1 MWCNVWNKKTHSIS
15 SWNNKCKI
23 CTYVFMKKES
33 IQLLTKLCYVLN
45 KKKHSMNSWN
55 NKTIGEVNLHLTMI
69 NIFDPKQQLDK
80 SGDNLDSFW
89 LDWLLPKD
97 KLVYRKGICNFCL
110 FWTFFH
116 FVLEKN
122 FFHVL
127 NALKSFWCSPKTLK
141 MWSQL
146 AQTFNCFR
154 VGHWIFFMN
163 FFSIVLCF
171 DF

>member
-1 MWCNVWNKKTHSIS
+1 MWCNVWN
-15 SWNNKCKI
+15 
-23 CTYVFMKKES
+23 E
-33 IQLLTKLCYVLN
+33 
-45 KKKHSMNSWN
+45 KKHILWVHE
-55 NKTIGEVNLHLTMI
+55 TIKPTMI

-146 AQTFNCFR
+146 PQTFNCFR

-163 FFSIVLCF
+163 FLVEKVPYFITIYNFCTL
-171 DF
+171 